1 MALQIA
7 NFRVDVDGGEGLTF
21 PCVTLLNRRGG
32 GAPVLL
38 RWVFQRSL
46 EVLLFRRTD
55 GGSTGAIWKA
65 LNNTGLQSTSLLC
78 DRKAVNND
86 VLLDPELQQI
96 MAAFK
101 ASLQPGQHDPS
112 ALGRIRSCTLLP
124 LATAAAVCRQ
134 YGRSPASMGF
144 LRCFHQQVPTNWE
157 LQEEA
162 EQDAADG
169 FYDPILHDKLDEH
182 GFEAEELTIAQELTQ
197 VPEFVDTADDETK
210 LRSYALSPTASLKR
224 QLAAFVAHR
233 TATFSA
239 RRSGGAVQS
248 VSAEA
253 NCYGLLRFL
262 GWMQKTNQAPVG
274 ATLDI
279 DFLARADLG
288 TKAQQWAQ
296 WLQQTQQIRF
306 TSICNYLSSLVSM
319 ANYVYFELAVA
330 EEVLGMSP
338 NPLEQLVN
346 LRDQAHGAIKEQ
358 NLYTPANV
366 KGGLITW
373 PQAQETRVKVLSAVT
388 ARPPTATLKEAA
400 MVSLMTLI
408 PPDRVGVIRRL
419 RFQHTLKRRESCW
432 VVDLSKRGDG
442 HKTSKHY
449 GPFHG
454 ELPTT
459 LNGVLD
465 SYKELLAFEAATRA
479 TSSRLTT
486 ASTAPSS
493 RAPGPPPS
501 SACSRSTLG
510 RRSRPR
516 RCARRSS
523 PGCATRRPAP
533 KSSRARPTRRSTRS
547 GARRATRTT
556 RSATRGSARRPST
569 STRTSAP
576 PSRCRLWRFRR
587 GSRRRGPRAARPPP
601 ACGPPRWPL
610 RWRRGCWA

>member
-262 GWMQKTNQAPVG
+262 GWMQKTNQVPAG

-373 PQAQETRVKVLSAVT
+373 PQAQETRVQVLSAVT

-408 PPDRVGVIRRL
+408 PPDRVGVI
-419 RFQHTLKRRESCW
+419 
-432 VVDLSKRGDG
+432 V
-442 HKTSKHY
+442 
-449 GPFHG
+449 PPPP
-454 ELPTT
+454 LP
-459 LNGVLD
+459 
-465 SYKELLAFEAATRA
+465 AHAQARA
-479 TSSRLTT
+479 R
-486 ASTAPSS
+486 APAGWS
-493 RAPGPPPS
+493 RA
-501 SACSRSTLG
+501 
-510 RRSRPR
+510 
-516 RCARRSS
+516 
-523 PGCATRRPAP
+523 
-533 KSSRARPTRRSTRS
+533 
-547 GARRATRTT
+547 
-556 RSATRGSARRPST
+556 
-569 STRTSAP
+569 
-576 PSRCRLWRFRR
+576 FV
-587 GSRRRGPRAARPPP
+587 
-601 ACGPPRWPL
+601 
-610 RWRRGCWA
+610 